1 MILKKAIY
9 DHYDTYLKGYNML
22 KKVSSI
28 EFKIA
33 VLLNQFANF
42 ILSSADNEVSKK
54 IFFYQEKV

>member
-1 MILKKAIY
+1 
-9 DHYDTYLKGYNML
+9 ML